1 MQRLLITDRHGQD
14 HTGESRGLG
23 AQFVLTIWRF
33 FLFSASFYHISTFF
47 FLSSS
52 SSSRYKKEERD
63 RENAQHPSWR
73 VSCQSLSC
81 AARTTNIA
89 HLCRTTRSALCYF
102 PRLDLFCFIF
112 FFSFFPI
119 PPATHLLAFAVGTD
133 RPTKLLRYAAA
144 LLPSSFIYLYLY
156 RNIK

>member
-47 FLSSS
+47 FVFFLLLSLQKKKSETERTRNIHHGVSAVKAFRVQRVQPTSPTFAEPPGPPCVISLDSTCFVSS
-52 SSSRYKKEERD
+52 
-63 RENAQHPSWR
+63 
-73 VSCQSLSC
+73 
-81 AARTTNIA
+81 
-89 HLCRTTRSALCYF
+89 
-102 PRLDLFCFIF
+102 